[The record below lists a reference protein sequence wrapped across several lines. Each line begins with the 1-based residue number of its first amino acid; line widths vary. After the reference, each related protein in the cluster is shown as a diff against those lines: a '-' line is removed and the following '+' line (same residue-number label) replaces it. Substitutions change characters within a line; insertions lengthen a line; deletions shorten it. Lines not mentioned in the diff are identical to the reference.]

1 MTSSISP
8 LPAAKLLV
16 SIFSAMNPVCEQASL
31 SESTAQIV
39 REHMNDIGFDLDLPL
54 KIKLADDY
62 AHLFAYIL
70 NEVNDDDIKEYA
82 EQKARHGANF
92 GRSGKDS
99 TQNAFHN
106 VSRID
111 ASERIR
117 IAKTVIADM
126 STAKLIEVSSSF
138 LPVIR

>member
-70 NEVNDDDIKEYA
+70 NEVNDDDISK
-82 EQKARHGANF
+82 QKARHGANF